1 MQQAIIHLDMDAF
14 FASVEQVDDPRL
26 VGQPVIVGGSPER
39 GVVCAC
45 SYEARAYGVHSAMAM
60 AKALKR
66 CPAAL
71 VRPVRKER
79 YRQVSRQIFT
89 IFCEFT
95 DRVEPLSIDEAFLD
109 VTGCERLLGAP
120 LEIARTII
128 ARVKQETGLTVS
140 AGVAANKFLAKL
152 ASSRCKPAGLLELKP
167 EQVDAY
173 LLPLPIEALWGV
185 GPKTAGQLHQHGV
198 RTVAD
203 LRKLARSTLENRLGQ
218 LGGTLYELCRG
229 MDERE
234 VISASEPQ
242 SIGAEETFAVDL
254 LAEADL
260 NRELLQL
267 ATQVTRRVRRSG
279 RSGRTLQLKIKYADF
294 SQVSRSATFDRGEDS
309 TETVYQTAKRLLHIH
324 RHPQRPIRLLGLYL
338 SDFQVADTGQQELF
352 GKEPG
357 RNRSLDAALDSLQE
371 RFGAAGA
378 TRATLIRGGA
388 STNGRK
394 QPR

>member
-60 AKALKR
+60 AKALKL

-89 IFCEFT
+89 IFSEFT